1 MMTGET
7 DRFEA
12 LALTDEQKQ
21 EQLTTI
27 LDFLK
32 LVHPSLESG
41 DNSAFVELRGI
52 ARDYDAVP
60 YPIRSKSYNTSGLCD
75 KDIDVL
81 KTWLSKRVGMPMC
94 LYYSVYAYDR
104 WMKTFT
110 KTGKEAQDGKITETA
125 ALYCEELPLDFD
137 HIGKEE
143 MEQYDEMFAS
153 VGIEPLWI
161 SSGHGYQCHIL
172 LTDKISDQ
180 SVMQYLVH
188 LVIAKGFA
196 HVDPVCVDKARV
208 MRLPGTF
215 NCKCFEK
222 STKYPEERQNPPRTT
237 IVKLRTKRMSL
248 DDLENAINSL
258 PTVDWDEQVKALDIY
273 EKAEQKRLEE
283 QAPAEEKEHLKPL
296 YSPVLEAAISGEEFP
311 LAVKRALT
319 YTPQGYRV
327 QTLAFLMYFLSRYL
341 KFSAEAI
348 RDDLKIWATEACVP
362 ALEDFNQ
369 EFSSN
374 WPGTGKYDLKKLSK
388 QHGFFD
394 LKSYVQVKDHSEL
407 CIPNKLLGEIGEV
420 GMQSIAVYLGLLMAE
435 HDGLQGTIANVSAC
449 AGTCSRATRKGL
461 KTLVSK
467 GYVRFIAGNRR
478 GGTPDVYSASKI
490 QAPGNGYLAVNF
502 LAAKQYVTLSSAE
515 LCLFLLLRQNCLYQT
530 DAIINQTVL
539 SQKLGCDRTYVCAC
553 MKSLAKRKFISVE
566 HKYLDSVMYRCAV
579 NIEV

>member
-1 MMTGET
+1 M
-7 DRFEA
+7 
-12 LALTDEQKQ
+12 
-21 EQLTTI
+21 
-27 LDFLK
+27 
-32 LVHPSLESG
+32 
-41 DNSAFVELRGI
+41 
-52 ARDYDAVP
+52 
-60 YPIRSKSYNTSGLCD
+60 
-75 KDIDVL
+75 
-81 KTWLSKRVGMPMC
+81 
-94 LYYSVYAYDR
+94 
-104 WMKTFT
+104 
-110 KTGKEAQDGKITETA
+110 
-125 ALYCEELPLDFD
+125 
-137 HIGKEE
+137 
-143 MEQYDEMFAS
+143 
-153 VGIEPLWI
+153 
-161 SSGHGYQCHIL
+161 
-172 LTDKISDQ
+172 
-180 SVMQYLVH
+180 
-188 LVIAKGFA
+188 
-196 HVDPVCVDKARV
+196 
-208 MRLPGTF
+208 
-215 NCKCFEK
+215 
-222 STKYPEERQNPPRTT
+222 
-237 IVKLRTKRMSL
+237 
-248 DDLENAINSL
+248 
-258 PTVDWDEQVKALDIY
+258 
-273 EKAEQKRLEE
+273 
-283 QAPAEEKEHLKPL
+283 
-296 YSPVLEAAISGEEFP
+296 LEAAISGEEFP

-394 LKSYVQVKDHSEL
+394 LKSYVQIKDHSEL

-420 GMQSIAVYLGLLMAE
+420 GMQSITVYLGLLMAE
-435 HDGLQGTIANVSAC
+435 HDGLQGTIANVSDC

-467 GYVRFIAGNRR
+467 GSVRFIAGNRR

-530 DAIINQTVL
+530 DAIINQTAL

>member
-104 WMKTFT
+104 WMKTLT

-172 LTDKISDQ
+172 LTGKISDQ

-222 STKYPEERQNPPRTT
+222 NTKYPEERQNPPRTT

-296 YSPVLEAAISGEEFP
+296 YSPVLEAAINGEEFP

-327 QTLAFLMYFLSRYL
+327 QTLAFLMYFLKRYL
-341 KFSAEAI
+341 KLSAEAI
-348 RDDLKIWATEACVP
+348 REDLKIWAAEACVP

-407 CIPNKLLGEIGEV
+407 CIPNKLLGEIGDV
-420 GMQSIAVYLGLLMAE
+420 GMQSITVYLGLLMAE
-435 HDGLQGTIANVSAC
+435 HDGLQGTIENVRAYT
-449 AGTCSRATRKGL
+449 GTCIKATRKAL
-461 KTLVSK
+461 KALVSK
-467 GYVRFIAGNRR
+467 GYVRFTAGFKR
-478 GGTPDVYSASKI
+478 GGTPDMYSVSKI
-490 QAPGNGYLAVNF
+490 HAPGDGFLAVNY
-502 LAAKQYVTLSSAE
+502 LAAKQYITLPSAE
-515 LCLFLLLRQNCLYQT
+515 LCLFLLLRQNCLYKT
-530 DAIINQTVL
+530 DAIINQTAL
-539 SQKLGCDRTYVCAC
+539 ASKLGCSRNYVC
-553 MKSLAKRKFISVE
+553 MLVKSLEEHKYISVE
-566 HKYLDSVMYRCAV
+566 HKYLDTVMYRCAV